1 MGIIYKIMA
10 ATEWQDLAYS
20 GSYSG
25 SADDRRDGF
34 IHFSERAQVEET
46 ARKHFS
52 GKRNLVLVAVAVDR
66 LGSDLRYEASRG
78 GALFPHLYA
87 ALALDAVLWNRP
99 VATDAAG
106 VPILSFPDETS

>member
-1 MGIIYKIMA
+1 VAIVYKIMT
-10 ATEWQDLAYS
+10 ATEWRDLERAGRYF
-20 GSYSG
+20 G

-34 IHFSERAQVEET
+34 IHLSDRAQVEET

-52 GKRNLVLVAVAVDR
+52 GRHDLVLVAVTADR
-66 LGSDLRYEASRG
+66 LGKGLRYEASRG